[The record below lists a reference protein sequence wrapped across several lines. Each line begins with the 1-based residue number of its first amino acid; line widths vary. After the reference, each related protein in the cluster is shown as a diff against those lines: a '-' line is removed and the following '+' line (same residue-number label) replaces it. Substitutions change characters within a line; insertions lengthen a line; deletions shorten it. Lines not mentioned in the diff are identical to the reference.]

1 MKKNIRKALV
11 LVLAL
16 CMVFSLAACGDKPQK
31 PAESPAS
38 DTADTPAESEKITIG
53 VTLMNFSTQFS
64 IDLKD
69 YMTAKAE
76 EIGGVELMFLDA
88 GGDAAKQVQQIDSFI
103 SQGVD
108 AIIMQPQEQ
117 DACSPAVEKAKEAGI
132 PIVNCNSHTT
142 AEPDAYVG
150 SDDAESAEIAM
161 NYIAECLDGKGKV
174 VMMHGHPGQT
184 AELMRT
190 QGAMDVLEKFPDM
203 ELLDEQTANWDRAE
217 AMTLMENWLQAYGD
231 EINAVFCQ
239 NDEMALGALNALL
252 QAGKKDNV
260 VVVGV
265 DAIDDARKSVKE
277 GELDA
282 TVFQDCKGQAE
293 GALEAA
299 IKLAKGEEVDAQIL
313 IPFILVNS
321 ENIDEY
327 LK

>member
-16 CMVFSLAACGDKPQK
+16 CMVFSLAACGDKPQE

-69 YMTAKAE
+69 YITAKAE

-161 NYIAECLDGKGKV
+161 NYIAERLDGKGKV

-190 QGAMDVLEKFPDM
+190 QGAMDVLEKYPDM

-265 DAIDDARKSVKE
+265 DAIDDARKSVKD

-293 GALEAA
+293 GALAAA